1 MKKCNHIKISTSR
14 IIGLIVVLLISLTVH
29 SQKCSKKKLASK
41 EMRLDF
47 DYRGQSIFEE
57 LANGDSTT
65 LNIVLY
71 SKQNYRIFV
80 VGEQKLGK
88 VDYAVIVT
96 RKKFNRIVKDIQPK
110 TINIYKKDP
119 NGFYLYNPD
128 GERIPVGEKSIMDT
142 VWTRETTSTKEIV
155 YNSKTAETPYWLATP
170 NKTQLIS
177 IKINVEKTVKK
188 QTGCIGVYVGREYSN
203 IYQFRR

>member
-1 MKKCNHIKISTSR
+1 M
-14 IIGLIVVLLISLTVH
+14 VLSISLSAY

-41 EMRLDF
+41 EMRLDY
-47 DYRGQSIFEE
+47 DYRGQSVFKE
-57 LANGDSTT
+57 LTNGDSTT

-71 SKQNYRIFV
+71 SKQNYRIFT

-88 VDYAVIVT
+88 IDYEIIVT

-110 TINIYKKDP
+110 TISIYKKDP
-119 NGFYLYNPD
+119 SGFYLYNPD
-128 GERIPVGEKSIMDT
+128 GERIPVGEKTIMDT
-142 VWTRETTSTKEIV
+142 IWTRETTSTKEIV

-177 IKINVEKTVKK
+177 VKIYVENVDKK
-188 QTGCIGVYVGREYSN
+188 LTGCIGVYVGREYSN